1 VLRKSVLENIL
12 KSTSKVLMNEVSFLA
27 INDFNNGFSPLLKVQ
42 IIDLLMITTDTI
54 WQKTSLQNFKVL
66 SLSAD
71 YFNMM
76 LGEWEPLLE
85 IHGNEKTKEKE
96 ARCAITAMINTTV
109 SEKNTAVDING
120 VFCINHS
127 NQMYQNIMHSK
138 KSWA

>member
-1 VLRKSVLENIL
+1 MLRKSVLENIL
-12 KSTSKVLMNEVSFLA
+12 KSKSKILLNEVSFLA

-42 IIDLLMITTDTI
+42 IIDLLMVTTDTI

-85 IHGNEKTKEKE
+85 IQGN
-96 ARCAITAMINTTV
+96 
-109 SEKNTAVDING
+109 
-120 VFCINHS
+120 
-127 NQMYQNIMHSK
+127 
-138 KSWA
+138 